1 MASPEEITQ
10 LLVACGEGN
19 QAAFDQLM
27 PLVYSELHRMASR
40 YMRMQSGAHTLQT
53 TALIHEAYLRLAGSS
68 RKQWENRV
76 HFFAVAA
83 KAMRHILVDHA
94 RAHCA
99 IRRGGESGIL
109 QLDEAIALSSERLAE
124 LVALDDA
131 LTDLAKL
138 SPRQNEVVEMRYFGG
153 FSVEETAEALTMSP
167 ETVMRDWRAA
177 KAWLYLQL
185 SKSQR
190 MQEHPDES

>member
-1 MASPEEITQ
+1 
-10 LLVACGEGN
+10 
-19 QAAFDQLM
+19 
-27 PLVYSELHRMASR
+27 
-40 YMRMQSGAHTLQT
+40 
-53 TALIHEAYLRLAGSS
+53 
-68 RKQWENRV
+68 
-76 HFFAVAA
+76 
-83 KAMRHILVDHA
+83 MRHILVDHA